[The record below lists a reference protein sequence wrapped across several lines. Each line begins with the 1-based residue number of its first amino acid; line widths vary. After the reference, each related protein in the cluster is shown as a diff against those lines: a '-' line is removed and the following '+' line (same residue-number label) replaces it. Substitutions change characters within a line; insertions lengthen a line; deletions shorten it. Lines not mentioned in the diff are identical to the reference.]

1 MASTKEQILNYPL
14 RENANTGS
22 RPAVGVYTPAP
33 SSPPSPTAG
42 GDGGNTFTASE
53 IDAQNDNPKPGP
65 IVEPGK
71 NATTVDNAGGVNWN
85 TAAQQTRQAQQERQ
99 QKEERDRKDQELI
112 DTITGRATPYA
123 SQKKPSGEYDWD
135 DAKWKEM
142 QQKAN
147 EDLLAA
153 LEEYSAGSKQTLED
167 LEKQKKKEK
176 RDKIFAAISD
186 GISSIGNLVATT
198 KGGLDVFDPK
208 KSMSEGAKKRYDDI
222 DDKIDA
228 NRKRLLELAK
238 MRYGTITDNIK
249 SYREY
254 NKFQAQMQA
263 QAEKAANEAKIAEAR
278 AKVYENQ
285 GKYYEA
291 QAARQ
296 EAMKKAEEAKAAE
309 AQAKAEWAPKVQKSI
324 VDKNEGS
331 AAHSRAS
338 ADASSALADQRRSGG
353 GSGGGRGGGSRERYY
368 GTINGKNYTTKAD
381 YDAAAIKQAKR
392 LGIATE
398 TVTNAG
404 KRTEKRTPRK
414 INDVVADIEKKAN
427 SNEGYKL

>member
-22 RPAVGVYTPAP
+22 RPAVGVYAPTP
-33 SSPPSPTAG
+33 SYPPSPTAG

-85 TAAQQTRQAQQERQ
+85 TAAQQTRQVQQERQ

-112 DTITGRATPYA
+112 ATITGRATPYA

-153 LEEYSAGSKQTLED
+153 LEEYSEGSKQTLED

-254 NKFQAQMQA
+254 KKFQAQMQA
-263 QAEKAANEAKIAEAR
+263 QSEKAANEAKIAEAR

-285 GKYYEA
+285 GNYYEA

-309 AQAKAEWAPKVQKSI
+309 AQAKAEWAPKVQQSI

-368 GTINGKNYTTKAD
+368 GTWDGKDYKTQAD
-381 YDAAAIKQAKR
+381 HDAAVVASARDEGVRTTRGGKLRPIPEIKKD
-392 LGIATE
+392 I
-398 TVTNAG
+398 V
-404 KRTEKRTPRK
+404 EKRK
-414 INDVVADIEKKAN
+414 QKAK
-427 SNEGYKL
+427 SKVKL